1 MANPMKN
8 LVETEVRKARGG
20 NAVDLVLRW
29 REAGTR
35 WRRIQAETYRIAGR
49 VCEASETERWV
60 VDADVGCGVIGRGML
75 ATLVTL
81 ELAEADAG
89 EQARAEA
96 LLRKV
101 AQDIKN

>member
-1 MANPMKN
+1 MKSAKKN
-8 LVETEVRKARGG
+8 LIETEVRKSLGG
-20 NAVDLVLRW
+20 GRIDLILRW
-29 REAGTR
+29 REAGTH
-35 WRRIQAETYRIAGR
+35 WRRIQGETYRIAGR

-101 AQDIKN
+101 ATGIKG

>member
-1 MANPMKN
+1 MNTAMKN
-8 LVETEVRKARGG
+8 LVGTEVRKGLGG
-20 NAVDLVLRW
+20 GALDLVLRW
-29 REAGTR
+29 REAGTH
-35 WRRIQAETYRIAGR
+35 WRRIQGETYRIAGR
-49 VCEASETERWV
+49 VCEASESERWV

-89 EQARAEA
+89 ETARAEA

-101 AQDIKN
+101 ATDING